1 LFGLKRPLNQKYLTT
16 GNLSDGKPVTQS
28 MQAILFKNFI
38 KMPKY
43 PGMAI
48 IRQQIQPVGLPRPLT
63 VFQAAT

>member
-16 GNLSDGKPVTQS
+16 GNFFDGKPAAQS
-28 MQAILFKNFI
+28 MQAILFKNSI
-38 KMPKY
+38 KMPNY
-43 PGMAI
+43 PGMSI